1 MTTRRPVRGHA
12 VADGGDQNAA
22 DQPRRAEGEISI
34 CVARVGLRMRTFH
47 GTPGT
52 SASSRSRRLRGWTLV
67 AQTPP
72 PHKLTAMGGAIEQVD
87 GCSYFRIV
95 SCAQP
100 IAKSG
105 GGVSI
110 DGIKEFEYP

>member
-1 MTTRRPVRGHA
+1 
-12 VADGGDQNAA
+12 
-22 DQPRRAEGEISI
+22 
-34 CVARVGLRMRTFH
+34 
-47 GTPGT
+47 
-52 SASSRSRRLRGWTLV
+52 
-67 AQTPP
+67 
-72 PHKLTAMGGAIEQVD
+72 MGGAIEQVD

-110 DGIKEFEYP
+110 DGIKEFE